1 MKNEDTQKTIALGSS
16 RVVTIIVDWL
26 VVLLPVSLVILAGL
40 TKFQSQVKS
49 SIASTPHPEL
59 VYAIFLAFSAGLF
72 LTCLALW
79 IYSREGNLLLRW
91 KKTAARDRQALVMR
105 CGRYSC
111 MRPIYDILGGP
122 NRVDM
127 VGQQTALQH
136 ETSAINTYLEG
147 RLLLPNYLA
156 GALVG
161 LGLVGTFIGLL
172 GTLEDLGKLFGALM
186 NTGNAN
192 MSPTEVFGDMVRR
205 LQEPMRSMGTAFVAS
220 LYGLLG
226 SLVLGLNTLSA
237 NKIGQ
242 RLIEDINQLVREEGA
257 YQETVPH
264 GNHALTDHAEVLAV
278 YRRSNDQWRAL
289 LAEAHRGNQSIL
301 SESALLRKEFQMLAA
316 SCNELS
322 SAVRENIAAE
332 NEHRL
337 SLPRT
342 RYWQDAWVKV
352 QSYLQR
358 SDTEQA
364 LLALGRQTQT
374 QSQDIKAMSQSLH
387 RIEKWLDGNF
397 NQQRKLTLTITP
409 KDGGH

>member
-1 MKNEDTQKTIALGSS
+1 MKNEDPQKTVKLGSS

-40 TKFQSQVKS
+40 TKFQSAVKS

-59 VYAIFLAFSAGLF
+59 VYAIMLAFSAGLF

-79 IYSREGNLLLRW
+79 LYSREGNLLLRW
-91 KKTAARDRQALVMR
+91 RKTAARDRQALVTK

-122 NRVDM
+122 NHVHAAA
-127 VGQQTALQH
+127 QQTMLQH

-186 NTGNAN
+186 NTGNAS

-226 SLVLGLNTLSA
+226 SLILGLNTLSA
-237 NKIGQ
+237 NKIAH
-242 RLIEDINQLVREEGA
+242 RLIEEINQLVREEGA
-257 YQETVPH
+257 YQEPVPH
-264 GNHALTDHAEVLAV
+264 ENHASTDHAEVLAV
-278 YRRSNDQWRAL
+278 YRRSSDQWRAL
-289 LAEAHRGNQSIL
+289 LEEAHRGNQSSL
-301 SESALLRKEFQMLAA
+301 SESALLRKEVQSLAA
-316 SCNELS
+316 SCNHLS
-322 SAVRENIAAE
+322 TAVRENIAAE

-374 QSQDIKAMSQSLH
+374 QTQDIKAMSQSLH
-387 RIEKWLDGNF
+387 RIEKWLEGNF

-409 KDGGH
+409 EDGRH